1 MNRRILS
8 RFFLIAALFILIGAC
23 AKISSPSGGPRDK
36 LPPVVIKSIPVNG
49 AKNYMGKS
57 LAITFNEY
65 VVLDNINE
73 KFMVSPPMKKKPK
86 VFIKGKSVI
95 AEFEEKL
102 KDSTT
107 YTFYFQDAIKD
118 LNEGNILE
126 NFQFVFSTG
135 PVIDSL
141 SVTGNVYSSFNI
153 EVPEKTLALLYRELA
168 DTNVIKQLPDYISRV
183 DQDGYFRI
191 DNVRAGKYRLYAL
204 KDVDNSKNYNLTE
217 EEFAFMNSPV
227 VITPEKSFIP
237 VVKDTTVKK
246 TVSKVPE
253 PAVIKKTVSKV
264 PEPVVVNGEY
274 QLILF
279 AARKKD
285 YYLTSS
291 DRDLKYQMIYT
302 LSLPPDSMRFE
313 FLIPGTGDDAYLT
326 ERSRNKD
333 TLKIW
338 LKDSTLYS
346 QPQITTIVKYP
357 FTDTLGIQGYKEDTV
372 LMRFLTPRAPRVAK
386 VRKPVFIVEANIS
399 SGFLK
404 PEQKIVLKSQTPFS
418 DPDTSR
424 IRLYEIIDANR
435 KKIPYSLIKD
445 STNSCRYF
453 LNAGLIPE
461 KKYLYIAD
469 SASFG
474 NIYNEFSDSTGIK
487 FSVRDPELYSKLTL
501 DIRDSTGIKFSVR
514 DPDSYNKLTLDIRNY
529 EGDRII
535 QLLDNTEKL
544 VSEAYMKKDGK
555 VVFPLLESGFY
566 RVRVIYDLNGD
577 GEWTT
582 GDFESGRQP
591 EPVSYYFQELEIKT
605 GWNIDNEWDIK
616 ALNFKDQKLRE
627 KKKTR

>member
-49 AKNYMGKS
+49 AKNYMDKS

-86 VFIKGKSVI
+86 VFIKGKNVI
-95 AEFEEKL
+95 AEFEDKL

-168 DTNVIKQLPDYISRV
+168 DTAVIKHLPDYISRV
-183 DQDGYFRI
+183 DQNGYFRI

-227 VITPEKSFIP
+227 VITPGKNFIP
-237 VVKDTTVKK
+237 IVKDTTTVKK
-246 TVSKVPE
+246 SLTKVSAPVPDTVL
-253 PAVIKKTVSKV
+253 IT
-264 PEPVVVNGEY
+264 GEY

-285 YYLTSS
+285 HYLTSS
-291 DRDLKYQMIYT
+291 DRDLKYLMIYT

-357 FTDTLGIQGYKEDTV
+357 FTDTLGLQGYKEDTI

-386 VRKPVFIVEANIS
+386 IKKPVFTVEANIS

-404 PEQKIVLKSQTPFS
+404 PGQKIVLKSQTPFN

-453 LNAGLIPE
+453 LNAGLIPA

-469 SASFG
+469 SKSFC

-487 FSVRDPELYSKLTL
+487 FTVRDPELYS
-501 DIRDSTGIKFSVR
+501 
-514 DPDSYNKLTLDIRNY
+514 KLTLDIRNY

-535 QLLDNTEKL
+535 QLLNNTEKL
-544 VSEAYMKKDGK
+544 ISEAYMKKDGK

-577 GEWTT
+577 GKWTT

-627 KKKTR
+627 KKKTK